1 MRAGAILEHNVAG
14 SSFWESVSWCSRI
27 HTVFWPKNSMI
38 HEQRDD
44 RLSRPALRLFKFT
57 TSGKVGEEGVE
68 RVEDGGPCA
77 PPQAPRHQPT
87 SLTLP
92 APSIMTHDRA
102 ALPGRCD
109 VLGREKGAF
118 VN

>member
-1 MRAGAILEHNVAG
+1 MTDSHV
-14 SSFWESVSWCSRI
+14 
-27 HTVFWPKNSMI
+27 
-38 HEQRDD
+38 
-44 RLSRPALRLFKFT
+44 RLSGYSNSQLREKWERKVLRGWRTEDRVPRPRLRGT
-57 TSGKVGEEGVE
+57 N
-68 RVEDGGPCA
+68 
-77 PPQAPRHQPT
+77 HT

>member
-1 MRAGAILEHNVAG
+1 MRVRAGPLVFQDG
-14 SSFWESVSWCSRI
+14 SGSHV
-27 HTVFWPKNSMI
+27 
-38 HEQRDD
+38 
-44 RLSRPALRLFKFT
+44 RLSGEFKFT

-77 PPQAPRHQPT
+77 PPQAPRNQP

-92 APSIMTHDRA
+92 APSFMTHDRA